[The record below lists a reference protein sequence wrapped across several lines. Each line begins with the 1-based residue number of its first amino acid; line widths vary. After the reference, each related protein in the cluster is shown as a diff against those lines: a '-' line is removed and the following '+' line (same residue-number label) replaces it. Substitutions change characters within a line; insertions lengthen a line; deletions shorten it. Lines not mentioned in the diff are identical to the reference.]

1 MKNILS
7 IIGIL
12 SLLSTQVIGQ
22 VTFKASANK
31 VVEAGEN
38 FRLNFTVNAKGTN
51 FKPPSLAG
59 FRVLAGP
66 STSTSSSFQFING
79 KSSQTISNT
88 FSYIIQSVKQGKY
101 TIQEAQITVN
111 GKIYKSNPIAI
122 EVVKGSAQN
131 TENLTKTDGTA
142 NNETNTS
149 KDDIFVRNNLSKTTV
164 YLGEQIIS
172 TMKVYDRL
180 GLLNA
185 LNDYKFPS
193 FTGFWSQDIKT
204 PTNISLQR
212 ENVNGKIY
220 RTGIIRQL
228 ILFPQQS
235 GTLKIE
241 PFELGCIVKVKA
253 GKRRNFFGELVDT
266 YTNVQKNLK
275 SSVRTIKVLPLPANK
290 PKSFSGAVGNDFQ
303 MQVDIDRN
311 EIANNESLTLKVKIS
326 GTGNLKLI
334 DKININFPGTFEVYD
349 PKIIN
354 NINNTASG
362 AKGNKTFEYLLI
374 PREPGD
380 YTIPAIKF
388 SYFDVKSKSYKTL
401 SGKDISIHVDK
412 SNEMLVSNNNISI
425 SKEDIKT
432 LGTDIRFIKQNSF
445 ELQPIDK
452 TFFGTWK
459 FYIFYLLSFIAFIL
473 IVFISRHKIKQ
484 NANVA
489 LMKNKKANK
498 ISKKR
503 LKIASTYMK
512 QNNQAKFYDEVIH
525 ALWGYLSDKL
535 NITVSELSRNTVKET
550 LGNHQVNEQII
561 NDFIEVIDGCEYA
574 KYAPSAEGILIEQDY
589 KKARELIN
597 NFEAVL

>member
-7 IIGIL
+7 ILSII
-12 SLLSTQVIGQ
+12 SLLSTQLVGQ

-38 FRLNFTVNAKGTN
+38 FRLNFTVNANGTN
-51 FKPPSLAG
+51 FKPPSFAG

-66 STSTSSSFQFING
+66 STSTSSSFQYING
-79 KSSQTISNT
+79 KASQTISNT
-88 FSYIIQSVKQGKY
+88 FSYIIQATKAGKF
-101 TIQEAQITVN
+101 TISKAQITVD
-111 GKIYKSNPIAI
+111 GKTYKSNTITI

-131 TENLTKTDGTA
+131 IENITKTDGTA
-142 NNETNTS
+142 NNVKVTS

-164 YLGEQIIS
+164 YQGEQIIS
-172 TMKVYDRL
+172 TIKVYTRV
-180 GLLNA
+180 GLRA
-185 LNDYKFPS
+185 FDDFKFPS

-204 PTNISLQR
+204 PSNISLQR

-220 RTGIIRQL
+220 KAGVLRQSV
-228 ILFPQQS
+228 LFPQRS
-235 GTLKIE
+235 GTIKID
-241 PFELGCIVKVKA
+241 PFELTCIVQVKA

-266 YTNVQKNLK
+266 YADVKKNLK
-275 SSVRTIKVLPLPANK
+275 SPARTVKVLPLPGNK

-303 MQVDIDRN
+303 MQANIDRN

-326 GTGNLKLI
+326 GSGNLKLI
-334 DKININFPGTFEVYD
+334 DKINIDFPKTFEVYD
-349 PKIIN
+349 PKISN

-362 AKGNKTFEYLLI
+362 ARGSKTFEFLLI

-388 SYFDVKSKSYKTL
+388 SYFDVKLKSYKTL
-401 SGKDISIHVDK
+401 SGKDIPIHVDK
-412 SNEMLVSNNNISI
+412 STEMQVSNNPISI

-445 ELQPIDK
+445 ELLAIDK
-452 TFFGTWK
+452 TFFGSWK
-459 FYIFYLLSFIAFIL
+459 FYMFYLISFITFIL
-473 IVFISRHKIKQ
+473 IVFISRHKIRQ
-484 NANVA
+484 NANVV
-489 LMKNKKANK
+489 LMKNKRANK

-503 LKIASTYMK
+503 LKMASAYMK

-535 NITVSELSRNTVKET
+535 NIPVAELSRNTVKET
-550 LGNHQVNEQII
+550 LTNHKVGENII
-561 NDFIEVIDGCEYA
+561 NEFIVVIDDCEYA
-574 KYAPSAEGILIEQDY
+574 KYAPASENLQIEKDY
-589 KKARELIN
+589 KKARDIIN
-597 NFEAVL
+597 HFESFL